1 MPCFKRNRNLYE
13 LHTFFHSISI
23 DFDVAATSKLQL
35 RLCCFEL
42 ISFSPA
48 CFIIMFIS
56 LRFCKDWSKSNLDP
70 VAHNASV
77 KCDRM
82 RSQKIRRRPE
92 SCHAYHPQVSPRC
105 HLITM
110 SYSVV
115 KIISRQWLSGFYS
128 LPTGERQRLWRSFGC
143 FSVCLSLPHLSLS
156 FYTRLLMTD
165 NSAAPA
171 ILT

>member
-1 MPCFKRNRNLYE
+1 MLLP
-13 LHTFFHSISI
+13 HT
-23 DFDVAATSKLQL
+23 TLL
-35 RLCCFEL
+35 LWGPL

-48 CFIIMFIS
+48 YFIIMFITQ
-56 LRFCKDWSKSNLDP
+56 RFCRDWSKSHLDP

-105 HLITM
+105 QLIAM

-115 KIISRQWLSGFYS
+115 KIINCRWLSGFYS

-143 FSVCLSLPHLSLS
+143 FSVCLSVPHLSL
-156 FYTRLLMTD
+156 FFNTRLLMMD